1 MLEVPAP
8 VSSFEVWLFEE
19 GLVDQDLVWL
29 CHSRGKGSLS
39 MSPCFP
45 KALLQS
51 RSTEWS
57 LAAPDVKGDPPGFWS
72 YLASCYSISSGFPS
86 PFLWR
91 SHLNGREHFTFVSCS
106 CRCELCRERKNHQWE
121 PGWSLMPG

>member
-19 GLVDQDLVWL
+19 EAGDQDLVWL

-39 MSPCFP
+39 VSPCFP

-57 LAAPDVKGDPPGFWS
+57 LAAQDLKGYPQGFGHTWPAATPYPLGFLLLSSRGHTSMAESTSLLPPAAVKVSFAGKEKTTSGS
-72 YLASCYSISSGFPS
+72 LAGA
-86 PFLWR
+86 
-91 SHLNGREHFTFVSCS
+91 
-106 CRCELCRERKNHQWE
+106 
-121 PGWSLMPG
+121 

>member
-51 RSTEWS
+51 RSIEWS
-57 LAAPDVKGDPPGFWS
+57 LAAPDVKGDPQGLVIPGQLLLHILWVSFS
-72 YLASCYSISSGFPS
+72 FPLEVT
-86 PFLWR
+86 PQWQRAL
-91 SHLNGREHFTFVSCS
+91 HFCLLQLS
-106 CRCELCRERKNHQWE
+106 
-121 PGWSLMPG
+121 M